1 LYDKHKAI
9 YGADIDMA
17 VKNFAVGLKQMNAHR
32 MASLLLD
39 VDAAQNSQDDPSV
52 MFPTEAAPEKEP
64 NGNAEMRSE
73 FDMGSEEQGIE
84 KEGGVLEAEAMGD
97 MEHVDYRST
106 DEETDDDDEV
116 NLAAK
121 FRVLKRART
130 TTQDVPQPA
139 IIVDLLTPGGDVGGL
154 PAVNSPVSSPYR
166 SSPPHGI
173 SIEAWN
179 AAPDAPSFELFS
191 QEDNI
196 MEKPAEAGIF
206 GWMSFLCF
214 FRRCIYSIY
223 IFLLHKWVFQ
233 SSLLH
238 KLLYSCYINDIFL
251 LH

>member
-1 LYDKHKAI
+1 
-9 YGADIDMA
+9 MA

-84 KEGGVLEAEAMGD
+84 KEGGVLEAEAKGD

-121 FRVLKRART
+121 FRVLKHART

-139 IIVDLLTPGGDVGGL
+139 IIVDLLTPGGVVGGL
-154 PAVNSPVSSPYR
+154 PDVNSPVSSPYR

-206 GWMSFLCF
+206 
-214 FRRCIYSIY
+214 
-223 IFLLHKWVFQ
+223 
-233 SSLLH
+233 
-238 KLLYSCYINDIFL
+238 
-251 LH
+251 